1 MKASRRSRFS
11 VGAGLLVAMAGAV
24 TATAG
29 GALLI
34 GWLMAPGIFHD
45 HLHQAGINQDSPEAM
60 HVEWAFA
67 DTVRWSWGLA
77 AAVAAVLTLAVS
89 WYLAR
94 RVQRAVSAVVDSTE
108 DIADGRYGS
117 RVDGGGIGREF
128 DQLAVAVNRLAAKLG
143 DTEATRRRMLS
154 DLAHEMRTPLATIDS
169 YLEAIEDGVRR
180 PDADTMAILH
190 EGADRLRRL
199 AEDVSAVSR
208 AQEGVMSVVPEATTD
223 QALIATAVDGVA
235 EAYATKQVDL
245 RVDAATPIPLIV
257 DPARIGQVLGNLLT
271 NALRHTPAGGTVRVG
286 ARTDAGDVLITV
298 ADDGDGIAAE
308 HLPHVF
314 DRFYRADT
322 ARDRDHGGSGI
333 GLTIARALTEAH
345 GGDLTA
351 ASDGAGRGSI
361 FTVRLPRG

>member
-1 MKASRRSRFS
+1 MRDSRRSRFS
-11 VGAGLLVAMAGAV
+11 VGAGLVAAMAAV
-24 TATAG
+24 FIATAG

-34 GWLMAPGIFHD
+34 GWFIAPGIFHD
-45 HLHQAGINQDSPEAM
+45 HLHQAGISEDSMEAM

-67 DTVRWSWGLA
+67 DTVRWSWG
-77 AAVAAVLTLAVS
+77 VAAGVAALLTLALG

-94 RVQRAVSAVVDSTE
+94 RVQRTMSAVVQSTE
-108 DIADGRYGS
+108 RIADGRYDS

-128 DQLAVAVNRLAAKLG
+128 DQLAVAVNRLAETLG

-169 YLEAIEDGVRR
+169 YLEAIEDGVRQ

-190 EGADRLRRL
+190 DGADRLRRL

-208 AQEGVMSVVPEATTD
+208 AQEGAMSVVPESITD
-223 QALIATAVDGVA
+223 RALIDAAVDAVA
-235 EAYATKQVDL
+235 EAYAAKGVNL
-245 RVDAATPIPLIV
+245 RVDVASPTPLTV

-271 NALRHTPAGGTVRVG
+271 NALRHTPAGGTVRVD
-286 ARTDAGDVLITV
+286 ARSDGESLLITV
-298 ADDGDGIAAE
+298 ADDGDGIAPE
-308 HLPHVF
+308 HLAHVF

-333 GLTIARALTEAH
+333 GLTIARALAQAH

-351 ASDGAGRGSI
+351 ASDGAGTGSA
-361 FTVRLPRG
+361 FAVRLPRT